1 LSGFAW
7 EFSYPAAHQE
17 PEMANKSSFTPEEW
31 SRLVASPVVAS
42 MAITASDPGG
52 LWSLLQESMS
62 SGWALVE
69 AKQNAQ
75 AAPLVKAVV
84 EDITNSETRDAVR
97 ISFQAQFKGSQ
108 FADVKRKAVDELRAV
123 SSLLD
128 AKAPDEAAA
137 FKSWLLSVAQKS
149 AEAGKEGGFL
159 GFGGVAVSDAEK
171 ATLAEIATAL
181 GNPAGSGAGLAET

>member
-1 LSGFAW
+1 
-7 EFSYPAAHQE
+7 
-17 PEMANKSSFTPEEW
+17 
-31 SRLVASPVVAS
+31 
-42 MAITASDPGG
+42 
-52 LWSLLQESMS
+52 
-62 SGWALVE
+62 VE

-97 ISFQAQFKGSQ
+97 SSFQAQFKGSQ
-108 FADVKRKAVDELRAV
+108 FADVKRKAVDELRTV

-171 ATLAEIATAL
+171 ATLAEIAAAL
-181 GNPAGSGAGLAET
+181 GNSGGSGVGLAET

>member
-1 LSGFAW
+1 
-7 EFSYPAAHQE
+7 
-17 PEMANKSSFTPEEW
+17 MAGKANFTPEEW
-31 SRLVASPVVAS
+31 ARVAASPMIVS
-42 MAITASDPGG
+42 MAITAADPSG
-52 LWSLLQESMS
+52 LWGLLKESMAG
-62 SGWALVE
+62 GWALLA
-69 AKQNAQ
+69 AKQDAQ
-75 AAPLVKAVV
+75 ANPLVKAVAD
-84 EDITNSETRDAVR
+84 DIADPATRDAVR
-97 ISFQAQFKGSQ
+97 DSFQARFKGSQ
-108 FADVKRKAVDELRAV
+108 FADVKRKAVDELRTV

-181 GNPAGSGAGLAET
+181 GNPAGAGAGIVET

>member
-1 LSGFAW
+1 
-7 EFSYPAAHQE
+7 
-17 PEMANKSSFTPEEW
+17 MANKSSFTPEEW

-42 MAITASDPGG
+42 MAITAADPGG

-62 SGWALVE
+62 GGWALLE
-69 AKQNAQ
+69 AKQDAQ
-75 AAPLVKAVV
+75 ANPLVKAVAD
-84 EDITNSETRDAVR
+84 DIVNTETRNSVR
-97 ISFQAQFKGSQ
+97 ESFQAQFKGSQ
-108 FADVKRKAVDELRAV
+108 FADIKRKAIEELGAV

-137 FKSWLLSVAQKS
+137 FKSWLWSVAQKS

-171 ATLAEIATAL
+171 ATLAEISTAL
-181 GNPAGSGAGLAET
+181 GTHTGSGTGSGLAET

>member
-1 LSGFAW
+1 
-7 EFSYPAAHQE
+7 
-17 PEMANKSSFTPEEW
+17 MANKSSFTSEEW
-31 SRLVASPVVAS
+31 SRLVASPVVAG

-75 AAPLVKAVV
+75 TAPLVKAVV

-97 ISFQAQFKGSQ
+97 TSFQAQFKGSQ

-128 AKAPDEAAA
+128 AKAPEEAGA

-181 GNPAGSGAGLAET
+181 GNPAGSSAGLAET

>member
-1 LSGFAW
+1 
-7 EFSYPAAHQE
+7 
-17 PEMANKSSFTPEEW
+17 MASKSSFTPEEW

-42 MAITASDPGG
+42 MAITAADPGG

-62 SGWALVE
+62 SGWALLE
-69 AKQNAQ
+69 AKQDAQ
-75 AAPLVKAVV
+75 ANPLVKAVAD
-84 EDITNSETRDAVR
+84 DIANADTREAVR
-97 ISFQAQFKGSQ
+97 HSFQAQFKGSQ
-108 FADVKRKAVDELRAV
+108 FSDIKRKAIDELTAI

-128 AKAPDEAAA
+128 AKAPDDAAA
-137 FKSWLLSVAQKS
+137 FKSWLWSVARKS

-171 ATLAEIATAL
+171 ATLADIAAAL

>member
-1 LSGFAW
+1 
-7 EFSYPAAHQE
+7 
-17 PEMANKSSFTPEEW
+17 MANKSSFTPEEW

-42 MAITASDPGG
+42 MAITAADPGG

-62 SGWALVE
+62 SGWALLE

-75 AAPLVKAVV
+75 ANPLVKAVAD
-84 EDITNSETRDAVR
+84 DITNTETRNAVR
-97 ISFQAQFKGSQ
+97 ESFQAQFKGSQ
-108 FADVKRKAVDELRAV
+108 FADVKRKAIEELGAV
-123 SSLLD
+123 SHLLD
-128 AKAPDEAAA
+128 AKAPDEAAS
-137 FKSWLLSVAQKS
+137 FKSWLWSVAQKS

-171 ATLAEIATAL
+171 ATLAEIGTAL

>member
-1 LSGFAW
+1 
-7 EFSYPAAHQE
+7 
-17 PEMANKSSFTPEEW
+17 MANKSSFTPEEW

>member
-1 LSGFAW
+1 
-7 EFSYPAAHQE
+7 
-17 PEMANKSSFTPEEW
+17 MANKSSFTSEEW

-97 ISFQAQFKGSQ
+97 TSFQAQFKGSQ
-108 FADVKRKAVDELRAV
+108 FADVKRKAVDELRTV
-123 SSLLD
+123 SNLLD
-128 AKAPDEAAA
+128 TKAPDEAAA

-181 GNPAGSGAGLAET
+181 GSPAGSGAGLAET

>member
-1 LSGFAW
+1 
-7 EFSYPAAHQE
+7 
-17 PEMANKSSFTPEEW
+17 MANKSSFTPEEW

-42 MAITASDPGG
+42 MAITAADPGG

-62 SGWALVE
+62 SGWALLE

-75 AAPLVKAVV
+75 ATPLVKAVAD
-84 EDITNSETRDAVR
+84 DIANSETRNAVR
-97 ISFQAQFKGSQ
+97 ESFQSQFKGSQ
-108 FADVKRKAVDELRAV
+108 FADVKRKAIEELHAV
-123 SSLLD
+123 SGLLD

-137 FKSWLLSVAQKS
+137 FKSWLWSVAQKS